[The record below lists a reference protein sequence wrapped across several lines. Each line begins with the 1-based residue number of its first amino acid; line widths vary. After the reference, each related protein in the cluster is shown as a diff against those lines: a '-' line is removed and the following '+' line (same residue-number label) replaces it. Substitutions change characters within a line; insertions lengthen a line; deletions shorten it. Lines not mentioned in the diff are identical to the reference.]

1 MSKKS
6 ISQKK
11 TQREQQENK
20 ALQQIFNVFLTGL
33 AAECYLLI
41 VYRGYIAGTI
51 DSLLVWD
58 KILRASLWLGL
69 ILVLGGLAVAV
80 WKRNDA
86 KLRKV
91 ATVVTALGGFLAF
104 SGGVMSRFF
113 STGVVAMCTIV
124 PVVTVLGLVYF
135 LYQRECFVSTVLL
148 AASLFTVWVCDKGLD
163 GSWKTLVLLGSVA
176 VVIFLAAAAF
186 VVRKLQNNDG
196 KFRDIEVFSEECDYR
211 IVYAVCGVCVAAVL
225 AVMVMPSTAF
235 YLTWALVIALFAV
248 LAYYTT
254 KMM

>member
-69 ILVLGGLAVAV
+69 ILVLGGLATAV
-80 WKRNDA
+80 WKRSDA

-91 ATVVTALGGFLAF
+91 ATVVTALGGFLPCPDHRLMPGTKF
-104 SGGVMSRFF
+104 E
-113 STGVVAMCTIV
+113 
-124 PVVTVLGLVYF
+124 LV
-135 LYQRECFVSTVLL
+135 Q
-148 AASLFTVWVCDKGLD
+148 
-163 GSWKTLVLLGSVA
+163 
-176 VVIFLAAAAF
+176 
-186 VVRKLQNNDG
+186 
-196 KFRDIEVFSEECDYR
+196 
-211 IVYAVCGVCVAAVL
+211 
-225 AVMVMPSTAF
+225 
-235 YLTWALVIALFAV
+235 
-248 LAYYTT
+248 
-254 KMM
+254 

>member
-11 TQREQQENK
+11 AQREQQENK

-58 KILRASLWLGL
+58 KILRISVWLGL
-69 ILVLGGLAVAV
+69 FLMLGGLAAVA
-80 WKRNDA
+80 WKRNDKKIHKA
-86 KLRKV
+86 
-91 ATVVTALGGFLAF
+91 AMIATALGGFF
-104 SGGVMSRFF
+104 TVSGWIMSRFF
-113 STGVVAMCTIV
+113 NTGVVAMCTIV
-124 PVVTVLGLVYF
+124 PVVTVLGLVFF
-135 LYQRECFVSTVLL
+135 LYQRECFANTALL
-148 AASLFTVWVCDKGLD
+148 AASLFAVWVCDKGLD
-163 GSWKTLVLLGSVA
+163 GSWKTLVLIGTIAIAILVA
-176 VVIFLAAAAF
+176 VAALI
-186 VVRKLQNNDG
+186 VRKLQNNNG
-196 KFRDIEVFSEECDYR
+196 QFRDIQVFSENCDYR
-211 IVYAVCGVCVAAVL
+211 VIYAVCGVCVAAILAVL
-225 AVMVMPSTAF
+225 AMPSSAF